1 MKSEYLKYSLYFL
14 LAALSV
20 LFIQFYF
27 PSPINWDRNFNSQSK
42 DPYGLYV
49 FNQELP
55 GLLQRQ
61 TLTKTSLSPYEYFIN
76 HTPTQLE
83 QTTYLFIENRKSLD
97 DVSVDEI
104 LKNVHKGADLVI
116 ASENFYYGNS
126 TILDTLNIKLH
137 NIKTNNLYFVN
148 NNLVSDTLKIKDDYN
163 SFFTV
168 AEPENFTAIAKL
180 NHNLSFIA
188 VNFGKGTVYVSTTP
202 ILLTNYYVLQKNST
216 NKMFTENFTA
226 FLKKKNVLWFDEHYN
241 VGEQQSNN
249 SILKVLF
256 KYKSLRFAWYTLMLG
271 LLLYLIFY
279 GKRQQRIVPVI
290 EPVKNTSGEYIETV
304 ANLYYQ
310 ENNHTQLLDKQIK
323 HALYFIRT
331 EWHIATHDLN
341 YEFKAK
347 LKQKALATAQDIEQF
362 THFITT
368 FNQNKKYTQSEL
380 IHFNQLLDKLNIYYG
395 KSRK

>member
-14 LAALSV
+14 LAAFVV

-27 PSPINWDRNFNSQSK
+27 PNPINWERTFSSQSK

-49 FNQELP
+49 FNKELP
-55 GLLQRQ
+55 ELLKNQ
-61 TLTKTSLSPYEYFIN
+61 TLKKMALSPYEYFTDN
-76 HTPTQLE
+76 KQTQPE
-83 QTTYLFIENRKSLD
+83 HTTYLFIENRRSLD
-97 DVSVDEI
+97 DVSVEEI
-104 LKNVHKGADLVI
+104 LKNVSKGADLVI

-137 NIKTNNLYFVN
+137 NIKTNNLHFVN
-148 NNLVSDTLKIKDDYN
+148 NNTLSDTLKIKDEYN

-168 AEPENFTAIAKL
+168 AEPQNFTAIAKL
-180 NHNLSFIA
+180 NNNLSFISA
-188 VNFGKGTVYVSTTP
+188 KLGKGTVYISSTP
-202 ILLTNYYVLQKNST
+202 ILLTNYYLLDKNTKSEL
-216 NKMFTENFTA
+216 FAENFAA
-226 FLKKKNVLWFDEHYN
+226 FLKKKNILWFDEDYN

-256 KYKSLRFAWYTLMLG
+256 KYKSLRFAWYTLMVG

-279 GKRQQRIVPVI
+279 GKRKQRIVPVI
-290 EPVKNTSGEYIETV
+290 EPVKNTSVEYIETV

-331 EWHIATHDLN
+331 EWHIATQDIN
-341 YEFKAK
+341 SDFKAK
-347 LKQKALATAQDIEQF
+347 IKQKSLAADQDINQF
-362 THFITT
+362 TDFIAN
-368 FNQNKKYTQSEL
+368 FNKSKKYTQTDL
-380 IHFNQLLDKLNIYYG
+380 IHFNQLLEKLNIYYG